1 MLGIL
6 GQDQKNSRRGLLE
19 IKLSDFGHSKLI
31 NDGYSTALTRDA
43 WTARMTHCW
52 GRNGETSETKMKLL
66 LDHARYF
73 LIVPNTRLF
82 MGQWLRVGSVKIN
95 AFDAFSF
102 FQIWQVQEQWEH
114 IHDEKIQSGNQYT
127 VYPLEAISSLS
138 VLVAITFGPATLFLL
153 DGRPSHSCA
162 LHNIW
167 SYVFVRPCST
177 VFSSTALL
185 CLYPNYCILHVWSF
199 ASV

>member
-52 GRNGETSETKMKLL
+52 GCNGETSETKMKLL

-73 LIVPNTRLF
+73 LIMPNTRLF
-82 MGQWLRVGSVKIN
+82 IGQWLRVGSVKIN
-95 AFDAFSF
+95 AFDAFFFKDLRKFRNNGNIFMMRKYNPIVSIPFTSNLKSF
-102 FQIWQVQEQWEH
+102 SACCYHLWA
-114 IHDEKIQSGNQYT
+114 K
-127 VYPLEAISSLS
+127 AI
-138 VLVAITFGPATLFLL
+138 
-153 DGRPSHSCA
+153 RQ
-162 LHNIW
+162 
-167 SYVFVRPCST
+167 
-177 VFSSTALL
+177 
-185 CLYPNYCILHVWSF
+185 
-199 ASV
+199 